1 MNNLY
6 EIYLIS
12 DSTGETLE
20 RIFLALKAQFK
31 NIEYKVYSYSFTRT
45 ENQVLKILEK
55 AKSYEDINAA
65 LKNLTDVYSTRA
77 VNLVRI
83 KNTYAFRT
91 LPYYSNYITQTIE
104 KKVKLSKAAKE
115 TLAVIAYHQP
125 VTRTEIEDIR
135 GVSLYKGLMDTL
147 LETKWVNIGRR
158 RDTPGMPVTYVTTN
172 DFLDHFGLHTLK
184 DLPNFKE
191 LRAAGFLTDFKDEVS
206 EI

>member
-1 MNNLY
+1 MNF
-6 EIYLIS
+6 IH
-12 DSTGETLE
+12 
-20 RIFLALKAQFK
+20 K
-31 NIEYKVYSYSFTRT
+31 N
-45 ENQVLKILEK
+45 ENKNFSGSQDDLSHVKNEFNFEDEKILEAIIFASK
-55 AKSYEDINAA
+55 EPVSINDLKKMCPFIEDINVS
-65 LKNLTDVYSTRA
+65 LKNLTDFYSNRA
-77 VNLVRI
+77 INLVKI
-83 KNTYAFRT
+83 KSTYAFRT
-91 LPYYSNYITQTIE
+91 LPYYSNYITQTVE

-147 LETKWVNIGRR
+147 LDTKWVNIGQR

-172 DFLDHFGLHTLK
+172 DFLDHFRLHSVR

-191 LRAAGFLTDFKDEVS
+191 LKEAGFLADFKDEEF

>member
-1 MNNLY
+1 MNFIHQNKNK
-6 EIYLIS
+6 S
-12 DSTGETLE
+12 FSSSHGD
-20 RIFLALKAQFK
+20 LA
-31 NIEYKVYSYSFTRT
+31 KVKKEFDF
-45 ENQVLKILEK
+45 EDEKILEAIIFASNEPVSINDLK
-55 AKSYEDINAA
+55 KSCPFIEDINTP
-65 LKNLTDVYSTRA
+65 LKNLTDFYSNRA
-77 VNLVRI
+77 INLVKI

-91 LPYYSNYITQTIE
+91 LPSYSSYITQTVE

-147 LETKWVNIGRR
+147 LDTKWVNIGPR

-172 DFLDHFGLHTLK
+172 DFLDHFGLNTVK

-191 LRAAGFLTDFKDEVS
+191 LKEAGFLADFKNEDT